1 MTAIE
6 ISRLK
11 ELFWY
16 DPTVGVFIRKVRGK
30 GPRNAI
36 GSIPSKANSSG
47 YIRIMIDGVRY
58 QAHRLAVFY
67 QTGAM
72 PRDEVD
78 HRNLVKRDNA
88 FLNLREASHAQ
99 NMANQT
105 IRSSNRSG
113 IRGVYWEKTSG
124 KWRASINAGGRRISL
139 GRFETKEQ
147 AAAARNVAVT
157 IHHGEFACLR

>member
-1 MTAIE
+1 MTALT

-16 DPTVGVFIRKVRGK
+16 DPTVGVFIRKMNGK
-30 GPRNAI
+30 GPGSTV

-67 QTGAM
+67 ETGAM
-72 PRDEVD
+72 PQDEVD
-78 HRNLVKRDNA
+78 HRNLIKRDNA

-113 IRGVYWEKTSG
+113 VRGVYWEKTAG
-124 KWRASINAGGRRISL
+124 KWRASINAGGRRIDL
-139 GRFETKEQ
+139 GKFDTKEQ
-147 AAAARNVAVT
+147 AAATRAAAVL
-157 IHHGEFACLR
+157 IYHGEFACLR